1 MILASF
7 NGTGFMTFNYGEPS
21 ELFLTK
27 GVKRGHRKYHRF
39 ATAAEAIQFAI
50 ENIPAPGARGAL
62 DAAMQVGDQR
72 FDREEIK
79 KLHDGHAYPLLKP

>member
-7 NGTGFMTFNYGEPS
+7 NGTGFMTFNYGEPA

-50 ENIPAPGARGAL
+50 ENIPVRGAL
-62 DAAMQVGDQR
+62 DATMQVGDQR

-79 KLHDGHAYPLLKP
+79 KLYDGLQSD